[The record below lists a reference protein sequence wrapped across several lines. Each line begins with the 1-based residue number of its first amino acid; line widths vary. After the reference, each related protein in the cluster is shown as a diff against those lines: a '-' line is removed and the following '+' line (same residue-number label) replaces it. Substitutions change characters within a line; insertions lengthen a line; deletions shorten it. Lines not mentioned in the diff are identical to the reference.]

1 MIRLTL
7 LFGVLILLSSCS
19 KSKEQVL
26 AEQTQASMACDTS
39 AHFQYMELFTPGDL
53 LWDSQAYD
61 KGKNMYRFTFENT
74 TKVYCAPNSEG
85 SVIAT
90 LAPFSFITLI
100 REGIDP
106 ETDIKWY
113 QIKFNNGL
121 GDTYLGGV
129 GYIKDENI
137 DLGNTYTQFILGQN
151 SVEETIYDQPGY
163 RFKLVYTPRE
173 YSWQPISLS
182 DTLST
187 VVNLAGIDYYNHF
200 TIEDI
205 NTALKGEP
213 KIVKIYWHH
222 GESCP
227 ESDGNVF
234 IAKSDNK
241 LIELIQGFGTG
252 EYGYEEYTKV
262 YFPVKLN
269 NGKTLLIENA
279 DVHNMF
285 NEYNQTFNT
294 FDYPSDCGI
303 PIEELIVASEHEAQA
318 KDDGQGNYVEDK
330 NGNPIMETLYKKV
343 RYYHWDGKNI
353 KLAKEIIYK
362 DRAENS
368 NEN

>member
-7 LFGVLILLSSCS
+7 LFGVLFLLSSCS

-39 AHFQYMELFTPGDL
+39 AHFQYMELFTLGDL

-121 GDTYLGGV
+121 GDTYLGGI